1 MSFGIKTKEL
11 QGGYIPNASCTS
23 CNTAALRNIGTIKL
37 FHIWWIPMFPFWAS
51 AKVKCAACQN
61 IIKLRNASEDVR
73 HKANSVITL
82 KAIFKSCWGL
92 WLAIVT
98 LIVMYIFGTFLLQ
111 EKREFVM
118 APQVG
123 DIYVAKI
130 DEFVIG
136 KAEKD
141 SRYGIF
147 KVVGVNGEKIKL
159 IVSGKTYSDMKGV
172 RNAIISD
179 SKQAEFYSNVQLDS
193 DVTVLMSK
201 FEAGRFEDVQR

>member
-1 MSFGIKTKEL
+1 
-11 QGGYIPNASCTS
+11 
-23 CNTAALRNIGTIKL
+23 
-37 FHIWWIPMFPFWAS
+37 
-51 AKVKCAACQN
+51 
-61 IIKLRNASEDVR
+61 
-73 HKANSVITL
+73 
-82 KAIFKSCWGL
+82 
-92 WLAIVT
+92 
-98 LIVMYIFGTFLLQ
+98 MYIFGTFLLQ
-111 EKREFVM
+111 EKRDVVM

-172 RNAIISD
+172 RKMRSFQIVR
-179 SKQAEFYSNVQLDS
+179 QAEFYSNVQLDS